1 MIRKRPNTDPFHVTE
16 RAGERIGAD
25 AVRVD
30 GGVVVAAPSGADEA
44 SALLELAAAEGWRLH
59 PSGARLRPLAV
70 EWAARDPGGT
80 NPGGGQRR
88 PDLVLSSERMTEPLD
103 HRPGDF
109 NVAVG
114 AGVTL
119 GALAARLSTEGQWLA
134 LDPPGGGGVSV
145 GGVVAAGDAGP
156 LGALFGRPRDL
167 LLGLTVVDGAGRILR
182 LGGRVVKNVAGFDL
196 VRLVAGSRGGLG
208 MITEATFRLH
218 PLPAEDRTLVWSSPD
233 PLAAWE
239 LGRRLAALPVAL
251 AAAEVITGHWPA
263 PLGDGPA
270 RVLLRVM
277 GSASASREIVR
288 LLEAEGGTPEVEWVG
303 EASAA
308 FFRAL
313 SEGEGT
319 EPGGGG
325 AFRLHALPSRG
336 RELLSALSAV
346 PCERVAVSLLG
357 GTCRGYLPVDAGAE
371 ATRAAR
377 NAAERAG
384 VAFRSSGDGWRSAV
398 DRGERSPHARL
409 VSRIVSGFDPSGI
422 LPGTWREGWVRPPG
436 REG

>member
-1 MIRKRPNTDPFHVTE
+1 MIRTRPNTDPSHVTE
-16 RAGERIGAD
+16 RAGERIGAG
-25 AVRVD
+25 AVRAE
-30 GGVVVAAPSGADEA
+30 GGVAVAAPASADEA
-44 SALLELAAAEGWRLH
+44 SALLQLAAAEGWRLY
-59 PSGARLRPLAV
+59 PSGARIGP
-70 EWAARDPGGT
+70 AATGWVGRDPGG
-80 NPGGGQRR
+80 GHRF
-88 PDLVLSSERMTEPLD
+88 PDLILSSERMTEPLD

-119 GALAARLSTEGQWLA
+119 GALAARLSAEGQWLA
-134 LDPPGGGGVSV
+134 LDPPGGGDVSV

-218 PLPAEDRTLVWSSPD
+218 PLPAEDRTLVWSRAD

-239 LGRRLAALPVAL
+239 LGRCLAALPVAL
-251 AAAEVITGHWPA
+251 AAAEVVTGRWPE

-277 GSASASREIVR
+277 GSASASRQIVR
-288 LLEAEGGTPEVEWVG
+288 LLEAEGGRPEEERVG

-308 FFRAL
+308 LFQAV
-313 SEGEGT
+313 SEGEGAA
-319 EPGGGG
+319 PGGGG

-336 RELLSALSAV
+336 RDLLSALSAV
-346 PCERVAVSLLG
+346 PCERVAISLLG
-357 GTCRGYLPVDAGAE
+357 GTCRGYPPVDVGVG
-371 ATRAAR
+371 ATRAAP
-377 NAAERAG
+377 NAEERA
-384 VAFRSSGDGWRSAV
+384 AATFRSSRERWGSAV

-422 LPGTWREGWVRPPG
+422 LPGTWREGWVRPSG